1 MRQAAK
7 QEVSTQE
14 RVVFPQGKVQSFQHY
29 RPCLRK
35 HRSQKVLTSH
45 KSRACWPFLTK
56 MFMHSH
62 DLIEAT
68 LESKRKLMK
77 RKEWSTKLFKIATH
91 ATQLP
96 FFTFVFYQS
105 LLLDT
110 LFPYNSQSPLGT
122 AGMFPSR
129 HFRQVLSVLLELG
142 CLCHS
147 MSVSCQEDR
156 TNH

>member
-1 MRQAAK
+1 
-7 QEVSTQE
+7 
-14 RVVFPQGKVQSFQHY
+14 
-29 RPCLRK
+29 
-35 HRSQKVLTSH
+35 
-45 KSRACWPFLTK
+45 

-62 DLIEAT
+62 DLIKAT
-68 LESKRKLMK
+68 LKSKRKLMK

-96 FFTFVFYQS
+96 FTCVFYQS

-110 LFPYNSQSPLGT
+110 LFPYNDQSPLGT

-147 MSVSCQEDR
+147 MSVSSQEDR